1 MITDEMRAQ
10 LRRVVAVSIVKGGQG
25 KTTVTANL
33 AVHFASVGKRV
44 LVIDFDPQRN
54 LRNNLGYRDEGID
67 DRGAE
72 LLSAMSEG
80 RPLQPFN
87 TNRPNLDVVP
97 GGPRLIE
104 LQERLILAK
113 YASHLG
119 AVVQN
124 AGSAYD
130 SGADVDTSA
139 IERLALVLAPIAGDY
154 DFVFIDCPPDM
165 GIMQQE
171 ALAAAQYVLVSLTK
185 GDDNALDGVESLGE
199 ALREVRPINPYLRML
214 GVVAFGFRPQSKTRL
229 ANAIESVDEILGAT
243 QVAGGGRPTFQSVI
257 RDAPSVPVL
266 EQQRGRTSGELAVD
280 YERQEPF
287 WKALRRKDK
296 VDDRV
301 AGSVVGVAADFS
313 ALAGEV
319 EERIAKAE
327 GAAS

>member
-1 MITDEMRAQ
+1 MITDETRAQ

-33 AVHFASVGKRV
+33 AVHFATLGKRV

-54 LRNNLGYRDEGID
+54 LRNNLGYRDEAID

-72 LLSAMSEG
+72 LLSAMSDG
-80 RPLQPFN
+80 RPLRPFK
-87 TNRPNLDVVP
+87 THRPNLDVVP

-113 YASHLG
+113 YASQLG
-119 AVVQN
+119 AVAQDAGN
-124 AGSAYD
+124 AYKPTK
-130 SGADVDTSA
+130 DVDHTA
-139 IERLALVLAPIAGDY
+139 IERLAMVLAPTADEY

-199 ALREVRPINPYLRML
+199 ALQEVRPINPYLRML

-243 QVAGGGRPTFQSVI
+243 QVAGGGRPTFDSVI

-266 EQQRGRTSGELAVD
+266 EQQRGRTSGELALD

-301 AGSVVGVAADFS
+301 VASVVSVASDFR
-313 ALAGEV
+313 ALAAEV
-319 EERIAKAE
+319 EQRIAQAE
-327 GAAS
+327 AVSA